1 MLTNQRV
8 FEKIKKEVIGLFL
21 KNQKIVVI
29 KRVNKWYQ
37 FKIYVDKVPLYRYNN
52 NRLFIISR
60 IGWEA

>member
-37 FKIYVDKVPLYRYNN
+37 FKSMLQGLYIYNN
-52 NRLFIISR
+52 NGLFIISR